1 MHSSQLV
8 CHMLR
13 PLRWFQRAL
22 HHTTCCLLTLT
33 CLWSAC
39 RCFKSDLTVHKT
51 IEKWSLFSGAW
62 GVDHAE
68 LQEVYRLTAGC
79 AGLVHAVQGPDVSEE
94 GTYGVFLKPVGRQRS
109 DAKPCNEE
117 TAARA
122 AHGLLHGL
130 AALHE
135 VRNSCK
141 ADSTWVCQVRDGLLG
156 FPAGTAWECSPI

>member
-1 MHSSQLV
+1 M
-8 CHMLR
+8 
-13 PLRWFQRAL
+13 
-22 HHTTCCLLTLT
+22 
-33 CLWSAC
+33 
-39 RCFKSDLTVHKT
+39 HKT
-51 IEKWSLFSGAW
+51 IDKWSLFSGAW

-94 GTYGVFLKPVGRQRS
+94 GTYAVSLKPVGRQRS
-109 DAKPCNEE
+109 DARPCNEE

-141 ADSTWVCQVRDGLLG
+141 ADCTRVCQVRDVCLAILQGQHG
-156 FPAGTAWECSPI
+156 KAAPSRECSLMPRW